1 MLELSAVE
9 WQAGGFALSA
19 SLRLERGMSG
29 FVVGPSA
36 SGKTSLLRLIAGF
49 AKPVRGQISLGG
61 RRIDGLPPEGRGVGL
76 VFQGDSLFPTM
87 SVRANLEFG
96 PRIAGMDRSARVRLV
111 EGLAESM
118 GLTGLLDRGTRHLS
132 GGERQRVALARS
144 LATKP
149 ELLLLDEPLASL
161 DPGSRAALG
170 SEIEVR
176 TRALGLTS
184 LRVTHDLAEALA
196 GADRI
201 FLMEKGTII
210 DSGSPLGLYENPAN
224 SRTVRFLGSGICIP
238 IREKDR
244 GGWQTQL
251 GRLPPE
257 CQASTIIPRAGEEL
271 VAFFP
276 AREAQLHGDR
286 AIQDPAMFSTRA
298 LVRSLVFRGMRN
310 EAVLDLGV
318 DSGPLCL
325 EVSSLVM
332 LQKGESVG
340 LSWPLASIRI
350 ISR

>member
-9 WQAGGFALSA
+9 WQAEGFELSA

-29 FVVGPSA
+29 FVVGPSG

-49 AKPVRGQISLGG
+49 ARPDRGQISLGG
-61 RRIDGLPPEGRGVGL
+61 RRIDGLPPERRGIGL

-96 PRIAGMDRSARVRLV
+96 PRIAGMDRSARAHLV
-111 EGLAESM
+111 ESLAESM
-118 GLTGLLDRGTRHLS
+118 GLTALLDRGTRYLS

-144 LATKP
+144 LATRP

-161 DPGSRAALG
+161 DPGSRTALG
-170 SEIEVR
+170 AEIEAR

-201 FLMEKGTII
+201 FLMEGGAII
-210 DSGSPLGLYENPAN
+210 DSGSPGGLYENPAS
-224 SRTVRFLGSGICIP
+224 SRTVRFLGSGLSVP
-238 IREKDR
+238 ILAYDSS
-244 GGWQTQL
+244 GWQTQL
-251 GRLPPE
+251 GKLPPS
-257 CQASTIIPRAGEEL
+257 CQGVQVAPAEGREL

-276 AREAQLHGDR
+276 ARDARIQGDV
-286 AIQDPAMFSTRA
+286 ATQDADMFSTRA
-298 LVRSLVFRGMRN
+298 LVRGLLFRGTRS
-310 EAVLDLGV
+310 EAVLDLGG
-318 DSGPLCL
+318 DSACFSL
-325 EVSSLVM
+325 EVAPLSS

-340 LSWPLASIRI
+340 IAWPLSSIRI
-350 ISR
+350 IPR